1 MRYSLRLACVLAAA
15 LAVAALLPL
24 SPAQAGPPASGGG
37 DVAER
42 LAEMTR
48 SIEIDG
54 ETLDFTTRAGTLV
67 VRNDE
72 GEPVAELFYVAHE
85 LDGTDRDRRP
95 LTFIWDGGP
104 GGSTMLMDVLGYGPL
119 RHAPATNPK
128 ARAPFRADPNPHTL
142 LRQSDLVFIDLI
154 GTGYSRAVGRARNS
168 DFWGVGPDADV
179 TAKAIERYLKLTHR
193 WQSPKFLLGNSYG
206 TTRAAVVSRR
216 LQGMGIALNGVVLVA
231 SALNFGAFS
240 NGMDHQFV
248 VNLPTM
254 AAVAWH
260 HGKTAHQEAPLDR
273 FLDEVE
279 AFAGG
284 DYAQALFAGN
294 ALDAERRRE
303 IAEKLSGYIGLDRD
317 YIERAHLRVSVVRF
331 RKELLRGEGKV
342 VGRLDGREVSS
353 DFDHAGEEPET
364 DHTIGAK
371 LYVPA
376 TTIMQDTLAKL
387 GYREDARYVV
397 GNPQATALWKWEHPV
412 PDTAGISRR
421 EIEDNNVFPQN
432 TWAAADLG
440 AAMRADPHLKVMQ
453 IHGYFDFATPY
464 WMGDYDLSRMTFDDA
479 LRSNIVVRYYATG
492 HAPYADD
499 QTLPHMARDLAAF
512 YEAATAQ

>member
-1 MRYSLRLACVLAAA
+1 
-15 LAVAALLPL
+15 
-24 SPAQAGPPASGGG
+24 
-37 DVAER
+37 
-42 LAEMTR
+42 
-48 SIEIDG
+48 
-54 ETLDFTTRAGTLV
+54 
-67 VRNDE
+67 
-72 GEPVAELFYVAHE
+72 
-85 LDGTDRDRRP
+85 
-95 LTFIWDGGP
+95 
-104 GGSTMLMDVLGYGPL
+104 
-119 RHAPATNPK
+119 
-128 ARAPFRADPNPHTL
+128 
-142 LRQSDLVFIDLI
+142 
-154 GTGYSRAVGRARNS
+154 RNS

-179 TAKAIERYLKLTHR
+179 TAKAIERYLKLTRR

-342 VGRLDGREVSS
+342 VG
-353 DFDHAGEEPET
+353 
-364 DHTIGAK
+364 
-371 LYVPA
+371 
-376 TTIMQDTLAKL
+376 
-387 GYREDARYVV
+387 
-397 GNPQATALWKWEHPV
+397 
-412 PDTAGISRR
+412 
-421 EIEDNNVFPQN
+421 
-432 TWAAADLG
+432 
-440 AAMRADPHLKVMQ
+440 
-453 IHGYFDFATPY
+453 
-464 WMGDYDLSRMTFDDA
+464 
-479 LRSNIVVRYYATG
+479 
-492 HAPYADD
+492 
-499 QTLPHMARDLAAF
+499 
-512 YEAATAQ
+512 